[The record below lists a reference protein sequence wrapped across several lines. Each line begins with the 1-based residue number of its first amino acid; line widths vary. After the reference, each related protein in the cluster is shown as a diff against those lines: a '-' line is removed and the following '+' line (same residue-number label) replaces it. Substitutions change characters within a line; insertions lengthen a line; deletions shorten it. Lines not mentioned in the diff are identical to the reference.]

1 MQTWQARY
9 LCMRYVSRLL
19 GEVQDRS
26 RRRCCLSR
34 PSRLRVDLAAVRR
47 GALAAQRGPRRV
59 WVLKTVVARALH
71 RCLESLTG
79 RQRTAGVLGQL
90 LCGASRWRLGWAR
103 GLHRRRDCA
112 WRTVA
117 ALLGRLEAWWAI
129 ALETCETFD
138 AWSQSYIETLEL

>member
-1 MQTWQARY
+1 MQTWQARC
-9 LCMRYVSRLL
+9 LCRRYVSRLL

-26 RRRCCLSR
+26 RRRCY
-34 PSRLRVDLAAVRR
+34 PSRLRVDLTAVRR

-90 LCGASRWRLGWAR
+90 LCGACRWCR
-103 GLHRRRDCA
+103 GLVRDRPRRRDC
-112 WRTVA
+112 V
-117 ALLGRLEAWWAI
+117 
-129 ALETCETFD
+129 
-138 AWSQSYIETLEL
+138 